1 MLYNTIKDNE
11 HISVE
16 CNPDF
21 VKSTDIIIV
30 GTGTAGAVAAICAA
44 EEGLDVIA
52 VDKTTL
58 PGGVAVASGVWA
70 YYFGLHGGREESLN
84 NRALELIKNCG
95 YADYS
100 RAYYET
106 NICIPSA
113 PKCIAIEEALTK
125 KDCRLMLDSIITGV
139 YTSDN
144 TVEGLQLLTP
154 NGIEN
159 IRCKT
164 VIDSANGEVC
174 RLAGCALKEGRR
186 HDNITMRFSKCIAKA
201 AGNKVM
207 PVWANFGY
215 IDNLTPEE
223 YSSEIMKADS
233 SFPCLVD
240 SYGNDNCIIFEG
252 SIICRREVR
261 CIKTRN
267 EYTLQDYF
275 NNKPVNQP
283 VCYTFSHMDNSN
295 PDMENEDENVQNWQI
310 IINALTYGVIMDI
323 DMDCLI
329 SKEYSNLFV
338 AGKHIGVGHDFV
350 GCIRMKADIEKIGEA
365 AALIAAVY
373 TKNGS
378 IDYESLKPKLIKH
391 NLLPSGFK
399 PGIAALNH
407 RNGDFYLRVSLPQTA
422 DDINTSL
429 SSQSPELALLYIK
442 KHSDNSGILSLL
454 NDNLK
459 SSDMILRHNSAI
471 ALGLIGR
478 KECMP
483 ILHEIISMPAYVL
496 ESSDFQPENYDWLNY
511 TRHCNMVKALCLIGR
526 FDYTSCVDA
535 VNAIISDN
543 AEAVTSG
550 LTPEQK
556 KAFKPQIL
564 AFAKKLI

>member
-1 MLYNTIKDNE
+1 MLYNTIKENK

-21 VKSTDIIIV
+21 VKNTDVMVI

-44 EEGLDVIA
+44 EDGLDVIA
-52 VDKTTL
+52 VDKATM

-84 NRALELIKNCG
+84 KHAAELIKNCG

-106 NICIPSA
+106 NVCIPSA
-113 PKCIAIEEALTK
+113 PKCIAIEETLVEK
-125 KDCRLMLDSIITGV
+125 GCRIMLDSIIIGV
-139 YTSDN
+139 YTSN
-144 TVEGLQLLTP
+144 NIVEGIQLLTP
-154 NGIEN
+154 DGIEN

-164 VIDSANGEVC
+164 VIDSADGEVC

-186 HDNITMRFSKCIAKA
+186 LDNVTMRFSKCIAKA
-201 AGNKVM
+201 VKDKVM

-223 YSSEIMKADS
+223 YSAEIMKANS
-233 SFPCLVD
+233 SFPCLVE
-240 SYGNDNCIIFEG
+240 SYGNENCIIFEG
-252 SIICRREVR
+252 SIIGRREVR
-261 CIKTRN
+261 CIKTLS

-275 NNKPVNQP
+275 DNKPVTKP
-283 VCYTFSHMDNSN
+283 ICYTFSHMDNSN
-295 PDMENEDENVQNWQI
+295 PDMENEDKNVQNWQV

-365 AALIAAVY
+365 AALMAAVY
-373 TKNGS
+373 VKNGS
-378 IDYESLKPKLIKH
+378 LSYESLKPKLMSH
-391 NLLPSGFK
+391 GLLPRGFK
-399 PGIAALNH
+399 SGIAALNH
-407 RNGDFYLRVSLPQTA
+407 KDKDFYRRVSLPQTTS
-422 DDINTSL
+422 DINAAL
-429 SSQSPELALLYIK
+429 SSKSPELALLYIK
-442 KHSDNSGILSLL
+442 KHSDSTEIISLL
-454 NDNLK
+454 NNNLK
-459 SSDMILRHNSAI
+459 SSNKILRHNSAV
-471 ALGLIGR
+471 ALGLIEK

-483 ILHEIISMPAYVL
+483 VLHEIISEPAYVL
-496 ESSDFQPENYDWLNY
+496 ECSDFQPENYDWLND
-511 TRHCNMVKALCLIGR
+511 TRHCNLVKALCLIGR
-526 FDYTSCVDA
+526 FDYSSCINA
-535 VNAIISDN
+535 VKAIAADN
-543 AEAVTSG
+543 AEAATAELSA
-550 LTPEQK
+550 EHK
-556 KAFKPQIL
+556 KIFRPQIL